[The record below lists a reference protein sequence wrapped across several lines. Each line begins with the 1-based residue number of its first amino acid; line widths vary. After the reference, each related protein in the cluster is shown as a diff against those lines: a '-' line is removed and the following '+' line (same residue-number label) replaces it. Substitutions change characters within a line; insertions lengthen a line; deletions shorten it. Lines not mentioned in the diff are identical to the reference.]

1 MSISYEFLLQWK
13 VALDDGAGHAD
24 DADGDD
30 YLGMLIHPSIY
41 SSYVFTEAH
50 VKDTVKWCVYSS
62 VSSVAG
68 AIRFHSEDEPLTVG
82 SRTPL

>member
-1 MSISYEFLLQWK
+1 MMVLVMLMML
-13 VALDDGAGHAD
+13 A
-24 DADGDD
+24 GDD
-30 YLGMLIHPSIY
+30 YLGILIHPSIY

-50 VKDTVKWCVYSS
+50 LKDAVKWCVYSS

>member
-1 MSISYEFLLQWK
+1 MSISYEFLMQWK
-13 VALDDGAGHAD
+13 VALCDGVGHAD

-30 YLGMLIHPSIY
+30 CLGMLIHPSIY

-50 VKDTVKWCVYSS
+50 VKDTVKWCAYRS

-68 AIRFHSEDEPLTVG
+68 AI
-82 SRTPL
+82 